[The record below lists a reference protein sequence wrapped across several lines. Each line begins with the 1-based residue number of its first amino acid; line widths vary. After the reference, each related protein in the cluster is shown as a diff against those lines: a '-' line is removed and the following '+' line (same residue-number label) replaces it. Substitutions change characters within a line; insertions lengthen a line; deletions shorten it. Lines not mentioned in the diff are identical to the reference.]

1 MMRGHRSSRRNALW
15 LSVLCV
21 LLLAVVATELGE
33 KPPVTAPSAPPAASP
48 PPPAS
53 ADVAGFTMPPE
64 SAFAEVVER
73 PLFSATRRP
82 PSASA
87 AAAAAAAA
95 TTQGDLVLVGI
106 ITSSAERYALIQH
119 GKPTRVDRVAENDAL
134 GGWTVESI
142 ERDRVILHT
151 GDRRLE
157 LSTND
162 QLALGSRQPS
172 GNTGGASTNLTSVPD
187 PARE

>member
-53 ADVAGFTMPPE
+53 ADVAGFTIPPE

-87 AAAAAAAA
+87 AAAAAATA
-95 TTQGDLVLVGI
+95 QGDLVLVGI
-106 ITSSAERYALIQH
+106 VTSSAERYALIQH
-119 GKPTRVDRVAENDAL
+119 GKPARVDRVAENDAL
-134 GGWTVESI
+134 SGWTVESI

-162 QLALGSRQPS
+162 QLALGSRQPRENS
-172 GNTGGASTNLTSVPD
+172 GGASTNLTSVPN